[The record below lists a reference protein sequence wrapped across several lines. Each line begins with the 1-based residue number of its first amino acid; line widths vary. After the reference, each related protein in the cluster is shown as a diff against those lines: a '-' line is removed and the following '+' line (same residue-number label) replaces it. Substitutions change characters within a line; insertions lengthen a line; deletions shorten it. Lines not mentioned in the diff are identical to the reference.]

1 MVVFRCKKTTPGGVF
16 RMEMHFGHKKPH
28 HILDDTKPLQLL
40 CSLYMCVCGGSCEPS
55 HPPAA
60 AMRNEQRA
68 TAHPRT
74 YRETKAIDSESIL
87 LLNPFRKTPHLSYIH
102 ERWRVQQA
110 GQVEQP
116 ALSKPFWLH
125 PTPRAHRPCQTVTAH
140 ATVHRPGKVYGHAI
154 LSHSTLCPT

>member
-1 MVVFRCKKTTPGGVF
+1 MSKNHTRRCVSHGDAFWTSENPPQPMTPNLYNCFALSVCECVVEAP
-16 RMEMHFGHKKPH
+16 
-28 HILDDTKPLQLL
+28 Q
-40 CSLYMCVCGGSCEPS
+40 PS

-60 AMRNEQRA
+60 TMRNELRA
-68 TAHPRT
+68 TSHPPT
-74 YRETKAIDSESIL
+74 YRETKQAIENPSL
-87 LLNPFRKTPHLSYIH
+87 VNPFRKTPHLSYIH